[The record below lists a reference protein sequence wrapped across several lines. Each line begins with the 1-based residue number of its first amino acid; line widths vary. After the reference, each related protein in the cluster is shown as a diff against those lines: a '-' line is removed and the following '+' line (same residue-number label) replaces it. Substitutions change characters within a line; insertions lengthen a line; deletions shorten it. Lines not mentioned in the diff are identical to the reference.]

1 MLTAFIVI
9 AVIGYVFAV
18 PSPEKK
24 TAPVVVEH
32 HHHHYHVKVER
43 TVYVQAQVQ
52 LIQAKIAMDLK
63 KQDLEPVR
71 LPEAR
76 ALNATTA
83 IERYRSHERKPS

>member
-24 TAPVVVEH
+24 ATAVVEH
-32 HHHHYHVKVER
+32 HHHHTKVIER
-43 TVYVQAQVQ
+43 PVYVQAQMNIVF
-52 LIQAKIAMDLK
+52 AEVYLK
-63 KQDLEPVR
+63 REEMKPEPAR

-76 ALNATTA
+76 LLLKPSTA

>member
-18 PSPEKK
+18 PAPGSK
-24 TAPVVVEH
+24 TVVVERH
-32 HHHHYHVKVER
+32 HHHVTTIER
-43 TVYVQAQVQ
+43 PVYVQAQIN
-52 LIQAKIAMDLK
+52 LIKVEIAQAEAKSEP
-63 KQDLEPVR
+63 EPVR

-76 ALNATTA
+76 LLLKPSTA

>member
-18 PSPEKK
+18 PSPEGK
-24 TAPVVVEH
+24 AVVVERH
-32 HHHHYHVKVER
+32 HHHHTKVIER
-43 TVYVQAQVQ
+43 PVYVQAQIN
-52 LIQAKIAMDLK
+52 LIKVEIAQAEARS
-63 KQDLEPVR
+63 EPAPIR

-76 ALNATTA
+76 LLLKPSTA